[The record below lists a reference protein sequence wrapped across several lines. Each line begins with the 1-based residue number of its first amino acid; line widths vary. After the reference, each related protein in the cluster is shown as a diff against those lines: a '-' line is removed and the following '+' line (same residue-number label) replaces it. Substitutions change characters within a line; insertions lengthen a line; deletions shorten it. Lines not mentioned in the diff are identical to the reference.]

1 MGSTK
6 SYNPSLPIDMGQL
19 NTITEGKST
28 YQAELLELFF
38 LNSAECILVLER
50 NSIPNGSPEKWKAA
64 IEELKNISNSIGAL
78 ELSKVCAVAEKMG
91 NASGEEK
98 AKVLASV
105 RSHIQRLRAFLRN
118 TSY

>member
-1 MGSTK
+1 MGNTK

-19 NTITEGKST
+19 NAITEGKST
-28 YQAELLELFF
+28 YQTELLELFF

-50 NSIPNGSPEKWKAA
+50 NSVPNGNQEKWKSALD
-64 IEELKNISNSIGAL
+64 ELKNISNSIGAL
-78 ELSKVCAVAEKMG
+78 ELSKICTVAEKMT
-91 NASGEEK
+91 NASEEEK